1 MTELISISVP
11 DTVSAALLVLSGKYG
26 INPERRE
33 KLTADGY
40 NAVNVQNCVNE
51 LIRIFEKYSGD

>member
-26 INPERRE
+26 VNPERIE

-40 NAVNVQNCVNE
+40 NAEQVQNCVNE
-51 LIRIFEKYSGD
+51 LIKLFNKYAGD